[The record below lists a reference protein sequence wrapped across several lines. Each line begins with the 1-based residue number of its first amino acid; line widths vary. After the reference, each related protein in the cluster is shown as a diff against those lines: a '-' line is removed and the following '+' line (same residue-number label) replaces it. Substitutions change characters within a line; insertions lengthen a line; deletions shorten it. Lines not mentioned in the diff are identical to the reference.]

1 MRNLQDYRRRIR
13 AVKDLIQVTKAMKT
27 VSAARLRRTQNK
39 VINFKPYATRIKYM
53 LSNLASAIPDAH
65 PLLGETKEEK
75 PLLLVISADKGLC
88 GSFNYNV
95 IKEAER
101 FIKEKEGT
109 FRLIVVGRKGEE
121 GLKRVH
127 PIEKVYKN
135 IFVKLN
141 FSHAMEIT
149 KTLIDGFYKN
159 QWDSVFIT
167 YTQFFCVGRYSPVTE
182 RFVPIEKVEE
192 EEMEEYIFE
201 PEIKLVVEELIK
213 HYIELEVWRILL
225 ESSTAEN
232 AARMIAMDQ
241 ATRNAQDM
249 VRNLTLEMNKLRQE
263 KITKEL
269 LDIVTAIE
277 AMKKSR
283 T

>member
-1 MRNLQDYRRRIR
+1 MRNLQEYRRRIR

-39 VINFKPYATRIKYM
+39 VINFKPYAYRIKYM
-53 LSNLASAIPDAH
+53 LAHLASAIPEAH
-65 PLLGETKEEK
+65 PLLGETEEKK
-75 PLLLVISADKGLC
+75 PLLLVVSADKGLC
-88 GSFNYNV
+88 GAFNYNV
-95 IKEAER
+95 VKEAER
-101 FIKEKEGT
+101 FIKEREGNL
-109 FRLIVVGRKGEE
+109 RLMVVGRKGEE
-121 GLKRVH
+121 GLKRIH
-127 PIEKVYKN
+127 PIEKTYKH

-141 FSHAMEIT
+141 FSHAMDIT
-149 KTLIDGFYKN
+149 KALLKGFDEKK
-159 QWDSVFIT
+159 WDSVFIT
-167 YTQFFCVGRYSPVTE
+167 YTQFFSVGRYYPTTE
-182 RFVPIEKVEE
+182 RFIPIEKVEE
-192 EEMEEYIFE
+192 EEMEEYIYE
-201 PEIKLVVEELIK
+201 PDVNMVVEQLIK

-249 VRNLTLEMNKLRQE
+249 VRSLTLEMNKLRQE

-277 AMKKSR
+277 AMKKSQS
-283 T
+283 